1 MRLTVA
7 LLLICTIILSSCTP
21 NSSSHSIKLNQY
33 KKSVLMEIEH
43 LPVNFIPKEM
53 TIVSVGDSLTEGVG
67 DSTKRG
73 GYVPYLKE
81 MLEMDKGISA
91 ATFYNFGVKGNRSDQ
106 LLNKLGTKKVKK
118 AVNEADIV
126 IVTIGGNDVMKVV
139 RENFS
144 NLNLKAFEK
153 QNTIYKRNLADVIQR
168 IRQENENCSI
178 VLVGLYNPFTT
189 WFANVHELN
198 EIINDWNQS
207 SEKILAEYSD
217 AYFVKVDDIFQRGG
231 VALLYTDYFHPN
243 DKGYEL
249 MAERVHATISTDVL
263 NQPFEQS
270 LKVENEENEEN
281 VN

>member
-1 MRLTVA
+1 
-7 LLLICTIILSSCTP
+7 
-21 NSSSHSIKLNQY
+21 
-33 KKSVLMEIEH
+33 MEIEH

-153 QNTIYKRNLADVIQR
+153 QNTIYKRNLAEVIQR

-281 VN
+281 EENVN